1 MQDSKNE
8 FLFDR
13 AFHPPA
19 FKPVHKLLLLLLV
32 ILQIVQVVVEG
43 GLVGFRPAK
52 LQQILSLESQKQT
65 RLLAEKQVFEQ
76 VQLVLRFND
85 FAHVKSGLDS
95 WLTFFVEEH
104 HLLFTLVH
112 CTTEAREH
120 IINKG

>member
-95 WLTFFVEEH
+95 
-104 HLLFTLVH
+104 
-112 CTTEAREH
+112 
-120 IINKG
+120 